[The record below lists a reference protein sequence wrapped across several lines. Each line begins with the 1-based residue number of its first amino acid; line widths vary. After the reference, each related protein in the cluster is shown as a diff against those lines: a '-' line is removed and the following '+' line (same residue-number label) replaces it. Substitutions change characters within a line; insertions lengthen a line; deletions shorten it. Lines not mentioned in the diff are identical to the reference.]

1 MTASHELMLMRCTG
15 CGGAA
20 TVGGSTYC
28 AKCLLAAAD
37 RDAEEPILAG
47 ADDCPPCELLSLV
60 GETSRAVTFLGEQTW
75 PVRRLVAFKLF
86 KADAHCPL
94 IHPAGTISVSFSSM
108 ITGIVERGRIG
119 ARPYAVT
126 PYIGGGPLPQCY
138 DRHRIG
144 LVARTAALI
153 AVADAVAR
161 AHTQA
166 IAHGHL
172 VPANVL
178 CDPRAPF
185 GIHIVDIECNA
196 GKCGG
201 ATADALMEDDVAR
214 LIELVELMV
223 RTAATDTAEV
233 NGLRQRLRS
242 VRSAAD
248 VRAALE
254 DLQARVGG

>member
-1 MTASHELMLMRCTG
+1 MTCTW
-15 CGGAA
+15 CGGVA
-20 TVGGSTYC
+20 TVGSSTYC

-86 KADAHCPL
+86 KTDDSCPL
-94 IHPAGTISVSFSSM
+94 THLDGTISIPFSPL

-119 ARPYAVT
+119 ERPYAVT
-126 PYIGGGPLPQCY
+126 PYIGGGPLPQRY

-144 LVARTAALI
+144 LAARTAALI
-153 AVADAVAR
+153 AVADAVAQ
-161 AHTQA
+161 AHTQG

-178 CDPRAPF
+178 CDARAPF

-196 GKCGG
+196 GKSGDW
-201 ATADALMEDDVAR
+201 TPDALMQDDVAR
-214 LIELVELMV
+214 LIELVDLMV
-223 RTAATDTAEV
+223 QTTSTDAAEV
-233 NGLRQRLRS
+233 SRLRHRLRS
-242 VRSAAD
+242 ARSAAD
-248 VRAALE
+248 VRGALE
-254 DLQARVGG
+254 ALHARVDA

>member
-1 MTASHELMLMRCTG
+1 MSCTG
-15 CGGAA
+15 CGGVA

-28 AKCLLAAAD
+28 AKCLLTAAD
-37 RDAEEPILAG
+37 HDAEEPILAG

-86 KADAHCPL
+86 KADAFCPL
-94 IHPAGTISVSFSSM
+94 TDLGRTISIPFSPM

-119 ARPYAVT
+119 ERPYAVT

-144 LVARTAALI
+144 LAARTAALI
-153 AVADAVAR
+153 AVADAVAQG
-161 AHTQA
+161 HTQE

-201 ATADALMEDDVAR
+201 STPQALMQDDVAR

-223 RTAATDTAEV
+223 QTTSIDAAAVD
-233 NGLRQRLRS
+233 RMRPRLRAA
-242 VRSAAD
+242 RSAAD
-248 VRAALE
+248 VRGALE
-254 DLQARVGG
+254 ELHARVGA

>member
-1 MTASHELMLMRCTG
+1 MLMTCTW
-15 CGGAA
+15 CGGMA

-86 KADAHCPL
+86 KADSYCPL
-94 IHPAGTISVSFSSM
+94 THPEGTISIPFSPM

-119 ARPYAVT
+119 ERPYAVT
-126 PYIGGGPLPQCY
+126 PYIGGGSLPQCY

-144 LVARTAALI
+144 LAGRTAALI
-153 AVADAVAR
+153 TLADAVAQ
-161 AHTQA
+161 AHAQE

-185 GIHIVDIECNA
+185 GIHIVDSECNA
-196 GKCGG
+196 GKCG
-201 ATADALMEDDVAR
+201 AWTPQTLMQDDVKR
-214 LIELVELMV
+214 LVDLVKSML
-223 RTAATDTAEV
+223 ATTSTDAPEV
-233 NGLRQRLRS
+233 NRVRQRLRS
-242 VRSAAD
+242 VGSAAD

-254 DLQARVGG
+254 ELHARAGA